1 MPSKTFGPIFIDS
14 FSGPAADLK
23 PADRTPSKVL
33 AALRKNPRVST
44 WDMSEHPW
52 LQGCISILQKQ
63 GYIKSVPE
71 PYPWHRWEILG
82 DPK

>member
-1 MPSKTFGPIFIDS
+1 MKAFGRIFIDS
-14 FSGPAADLK
+14 FSGPASDLK
-23 PADRTPSKVL
+23 ASHRTPAKVL
-33 AALRKNPRVST
+33 ECLKKNPRVST

-52 LQGCISILQKQ
+52 LQGCIAGLEKQ
-63 GYIKSVPE
+63 GLIKSVPE

>member
-1 MPSKTFGPIFIDS
+1 MTTTVFVDS

-23 PADRTPSKVL
+23 KSHRTPDNVL

-52 LQGCISILQKQ
+52 LQSCIAILEKQ
-63 GYIKSVPE
+63 GAIKAAPE
-71 PYPWHRWEILG
+71 PYPWHRWTVLEEAE
-82 DPK
+82 